1 MTRSAAVVPMH
12 KISLSLCAIP
22 QAPENAQATAARTF
36 EFIFGIGTEGMSAF
50 EQALQGKSKGDK
62 LSVSVGYHNMH
73 AYFEHLLCPLMEA
86 IEINPPFDLEIEI
99 RSVTAVSDR
108 ELVKALAQK
117 SGGCEGDCGC
127 GCSC

>member
-1 MTRSAAVVPMH
+1 MTHTATVGPMH
-12 KISLSLCAIP
+12 KISLSLRAT
-22 QAPENAQATAARTF
+22 PEESSNAQATAAKTF
-36 EFIFGIGTEGMSAF
+36 EFVFGIGTEGMSAF
-50 EQALQGKSKGDK
+50 EQALEGKSEGEK

-73 AYFEHLLCPLMEA
+73 TYFEHLLCPLMEA
-86 IEINPPFDLEIEI
+86 IEINPPFDLDIEI

-117 SGGCEGDCGC
+117 SGGCDGDCGC